1 MQIGS
6 HPFALTIGDR
16 AVTAVL
22 AAALVFVALMPD
34 LPLARPRSRASRRV
48 RLRPAAPARLFAAV
62 RRWTSRSGQAGAV
75 PQALELTARA
85 LRSGASVLIALDSA
99 AAELPE
105 TGLSQVVRRVRGG
118 RSLSEALDDWVGGVS
133 ERQTA
138 AALLVLGHTSGAAM
152 AASLDRAAASLRQ
165 RQALDDEIRALT
177 AQTRASGVVVAAAP
191 AGFAVI
197 VALVDRDALSG
208 LLSTPV
214 GLLSLG
220 LGLVLEV
227 LGLWWMA
234 RLCRSVSRW
243 A

>member
-1 MQIGS
+1 MTGV
-6 HPFALTIGDR
+6 L
-16 AVTAVL
+16 TAVL
-22 AAALVFVALMPD
+22 VLVALMPD
-34 LPLARPRSRASRRV
+34 LPLGRPRGRAPSRIRTRRSV
-48 RLRPAAPARLFAAV
+48 PPRLLAAV
-62 RRWTSRSGQAGAV
+62 RRWTGRSRKADAV
-75 PQALELTARA
+75 PQALELTARS
-85 LRSGASVLIALDSA
+85 LRSGASVLTALDSA

-105 TGLSQVVRRVRGG
+105 TGLRQVVRRVRGG
-118 RSLSEALDDWVGGVS
+118 LSLSEALDDWVDGVA

-165 RQALDDEIRALT
+165 REALDDEIRALT
-177 AQTRASGVVVAAAP
+177 AQTRTSGVVVAAAP

-197 VALVDRDALSG
+197 VTLVDRDALSG

-214 GLLSLG
+214 GLMSLG
-220 LGLVLEV
+220 LGLVLEG

-234 RLCRSVSRW
+234 RLCRSVGRW

>member
-1 MQIGS
+1 M
-6 HPFALTIGDR
+6 
-16 AVTAVL
+16 L
-22 AAALVFVALMPD
+22 AAVLVFVALMPD
-34 LPLARPRSRASRRV
+34 LSLARPRGRTSSRTRPRRAVPSR
-48 RLRPAAPARLFAAV
+48 LLAAA
-62 RRWTSRSGQAGAV
+62 RRWAGRSGKADAV

-85 LRSGASVLIALDSA
+85 LRSGASVLTALDSA

-105 TGLSQVVRRVRGG
+105 TGLRQVVRRVRGG
-118 RSLSEALDDWVGGVS
+118 LSLSEALDGWVGGIA

-165 RQALDDEIRALT
+165 REALDDEIRALT
-177 AQTRASGVVVAAAP
+177 AQTRTSGVVVAAAP
-191 AGFAVI
+191 AGFAII
-197 VALVDRDALSG
+197 VTLVDGDALSG
-208 LLSTPV
+208 LLSTPA
-214 GLLSLG
+214 GLMSLG
-220 LGLVLEV
+220 LGLALEG

>member
-1 MQIGS
+1 M
-6 HPFALTIGDR
+6 
-16 AVTAVL
+16 
-22 AAALVFVALMPD
+22 
-34 LPLARPRSRASRRV
+34 
-48 RLRPAAPARLFAAV
+48 
-62 RRWTSRSGQAGAV
+62 
-75 PQALELTARA
+75 PQALELAARA
-85 LRSGASVLIALDSA
+85 LRSGASVLTALDSA

-105 TGLSQVVRRVRGG
+105 TGLRQVVHRVRGG
-118 RSLSEALDDWVGGVS
+118 LSLSEALDDWVGGVS

-177 AQTRASGVVVAAAP
+177 AQTRTSGVVVAAAP

-197 VALVDRDALSG
+197 VTLVDRDALSG

-214 GLLSLG
+214 GLMSMG
-220 LGLVLEV
+220 LGLVLEG

-234 RLCRSVSRW
+234 RLCRSVGRW

>member
-1 MQIGS
+1 MRI
-6 HPFALTIGDR
+6 LTG
-16 AVTAVL
+16 
-22 AAALVFVALMPD
+22 ALVFVALMPD
-34 LPLARPRSRASRRV
+34 LAVARPRGRASSRIRS
-48 RLRPAAPARLFAAV
+48 RPAVPSRLLDMV
-62 RRWTSRSGQAGAV
+62 RRWAGRSRQADAV

-85 LRSGASVLIALDSA
+85 LRSGASVLTALDSA

-105 TGLSQVVRRVRGG
+105 TGLGQVVRRVRGG
-118 RSLSEALDDWVGGVS
+118 LSLSEALDDWIGGAS
-133 ERQTA
+133 ERRTA

-177 AQTRASGVVVAAAP
+177 AQTRTSGVVVAAAP
-191 AGFAVI
+191 VGFAVI
-197 VALVDRDALSG
+197 VTLVDRDALSG
-208 LLSTPV
+208 LLSTPAGLASLV
-214 GLLSLG
+214 LGLL
-220 LGLVLEV
+220 LEG